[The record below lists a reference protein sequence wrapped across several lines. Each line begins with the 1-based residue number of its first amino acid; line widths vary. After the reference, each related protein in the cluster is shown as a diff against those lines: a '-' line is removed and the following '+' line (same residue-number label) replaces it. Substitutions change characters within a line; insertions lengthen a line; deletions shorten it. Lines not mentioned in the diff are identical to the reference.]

1 MKMETRTLGSRIAGE
16 QETQLSIWQVNFAS
30 ETQHG
35 LAARERQ
42 DRTSSPIRC
51 CTDLTLKATGQSDNF
66 QPRPPERAEHNRS
79 GRERNY
85 ADALRA
91 RRVERKGQRPCGGYR
106 TCSDIRSRD
115 SKGKGRRPPSEPCDP
130 SDEHVCQS
138 TKYRSRTRADFLTW
152 NVGVLATE
160 RTHEILTIMP
170 VVGLEHTQVV
180 AFQGSNCKPGVCRLD
195 AGKGDDGLQIVIAKK
210 PAERRGRAVAIGK
223 NFGSVEDEQVANH
236 ALGVIIRRARG
247 KIGVLDVHLPPR
259 TAIPE
264 A

>member
-1 MKMETRTLGSRIAGE
+1 MPCELAGW
-16 QETQLSIWQVNFAS
+16 SAKAR
-30 ETQHG
+30 G
-35 LAARERQ
+35 LTE
-42 DRTSSPIRC
+42 
-51 CTDLTLKATGQSDNF
+51 LTLTSG
-66 QPRPPERAEHNRS
+66 AETPK
-79 GRERNY
+79 E
-85 ADALRA
+85 
-91 RRVERKGQRPCGGYR
+91 
-106 TCSDIRSRD
+106 
-115 SKGKGRRPPSEPCDP
+115 KGRRAPSEPCDP

-160 RTHEILTIMP
+160 RIHEILTIMP

-180 AFQGSNCKPGVCRLD
+180 AFQGSNCK
-195 AGKGDDGLQIVIAKK
+195 
-210 PAERRGRAVAIGK
+210 
-223 NFGSVEDEQVANH
+223 EQAANH